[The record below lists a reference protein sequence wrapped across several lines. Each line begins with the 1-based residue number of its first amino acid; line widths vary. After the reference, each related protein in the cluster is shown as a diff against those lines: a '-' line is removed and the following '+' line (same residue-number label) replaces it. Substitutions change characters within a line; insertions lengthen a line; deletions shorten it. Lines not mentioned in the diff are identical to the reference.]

1 MPTSLNL
8 TMPKKQH
15 TGVPGGL
22 PNPPSVAGPRDLV
35 VRHHFTVPPQRWA
48 AAAVLQALAV
58 SAVRAGELVNNVP
71 VVAVGGRS
79 LSIAAGLLSE
89 STVWA
94 VLRTLR
100 DMPGAPI
107 LLVTKGTGLKADRYA
122 LTKPDIRDPHPNE
135 PDRPMVTDVHDAWS
149 VIGLQHR
156 RVYET
161 IAATGLDNARQLA
174 AAARTSQSSTYNS
187 LAELARIGL
196 VRRRHGTI
204 TLSDTGLDD
213 IRPTPAGRNQ
223 IHPHRRPPRR
233 SNPMADLAGHTTNP
247 TSRTPHEHHRRGD
260 HAAGPA
266 VRRESEATIWRRSWP
281 RARHQLGWQLS
292 ASCLGIVKLFGN
304 ACGAVDVSGPAGKR

>member
-1 MPTSLNL
+1 MITKTIAKAIGGQGNTSLR
-8 TMPKKQH
+8 
-15 TGVPGGL
+15 
-22 PNPPSVAGPRDLV
+22 A
-35 VRHHFTVPPQRWA
+35 QRWA

-100 DMPGAPI
+100 DMSGAPL

-174 AAARTSQSSTYNS
+174 AAARTSQSSTYNT

-213 IRPTPAGRNQ
+213 IATQPRLAETRSTRIAAHRAGRIQ
-223 IHPHRRPPRR
+223 WQTWLATRRIPPAEPHADRAHVASSSGSGSSPAASRRMF
-233 SNPMADLAGHTTNP
+233 NA
-247 TSRTPHEHHRRGD
+247 TSG
-260 HAAGPA
+260 
-266 VRRESEATIWRRSWP
+266 S
-281 RARHQLGWQLS
+281 
-292 ASCLGIVKLFGN
+292 
-304 ACGAVDVSGPAGKR
+304 SGRM